1 MLSILKEIIWILC
14 QLEKSYLVEMVI
26 TSALSGLMGD
36 GGLDGIVSSM
46 KDNPQFA
53 EMASS
58 WLGDGDNLPISKDD
72 IGSLFDSDQIAS
84 FASNLGL
91 DSSDAMSKLSE
102 ILPSFIDNSSSAG
115 SLLDGIGGLDGAM
128 DMAKK
133 FFS

>member
-1 MLSILKEIIWILC
+1 MDFMSIGKELLGGDGDI
-14 QLEKSYLVEMVI
+14 S
-26 TSALSGLMGD
+26 SALFGLMGE
-36 GGLDGIVSSM
+36 GGLDGIVNTM
-46 KDNPQFA
+46 KDKPQFA

-58 WLGDGDNLPISKDD
+58 WLGDGENLPISTDELS
-72 IGSLFDSDQIAS
+72 SLFDSEQIAS
-84 FASNLGL
+84 FASNLGI
-91 DSSDAMSKLSE
+91 DSSDAMAKLSD